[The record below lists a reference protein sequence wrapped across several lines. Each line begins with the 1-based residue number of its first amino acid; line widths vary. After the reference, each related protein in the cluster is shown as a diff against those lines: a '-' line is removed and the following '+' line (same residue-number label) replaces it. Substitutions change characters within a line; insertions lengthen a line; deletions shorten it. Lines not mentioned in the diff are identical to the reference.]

1 LLKIDPDR
9 RKFIG
14 LAAATLGSAVGIDG
28 IWGEAA
34 LADDP
39 VAVGVV
45 IPGSITDRGW
55 MESGYNGMRAA
66 QRDLGDKVKITSI
79 ENVSMADMEQA
90 LTTLAAANSLVVGA
104 GGQCESAGYAV
115 AKRFP
120 QVKFSIVGGGGQS
133 PIPNYVVCDVRQAQ
147 IGYVAGVAAALL
159 SKTGV
164 ISFVGGIELP
174 PIVNTGIEFGNGA
187 RSINPN
193 IKYLSSLTGDFDDVA
208 KAKEATLA
216 AIREGAD
223 VHYHIMNLGLRGIE
237 QAAREKGTHIL
248 GSYVDRC
255 GSDPVYVGF
264 TITGTGHIVEDQIT
278 RFLGGTWTPGFLPY
292 GLEAG
297 PTASDIVLCQTAPEI
312 STKIDQVKRDI
323 ISGKIKTLPS

>member
-1 LLKIDPDR
+1 MPPKTTR
-9 RKFIG
+9 RRFMG
-14 LAAATLGSAVGIDG
+14 LTAATLASAGGI
-28 IWGEAA
+28 EAMVSRA
-34 LADDP
+34 ARANAP
-39 VAVGVV
+39 IPIGVI

-66 QRDLGDKVKITSI
+66 QSELADKIKITSI

-90 LTTLAAANSLVVGA
+90 LTTLAAANPLVVGA

-120 QVKFSIVGGGGQS
+120 NVKFSIIGGGGQA
-133 PIPNYVVCDVRQAQ
+133 PIPNYVVTDGRQAQ
-147 IGYVAGVAAALL
+147 IAYVAGVAAAML
-159 SKTGV
+159 SKSGV

-174 PIVNTGIEFGNGA
+174 PIVNASIEFGNGA
-187 RSINPN
+187 KSVNPN
-193 IKYLSSLTGDFDDVA
+193 IKYLPTLTGDFDDVA

-223 VHYHIMNLGLRGIE
+223 IHYHIMNLGLRGLE

-248 GSYVDRC
+248 GSYFDRC
-255 GSDPVYVGF
+255 GSDPIYIGF
-264 TITGTGHIVEDQIT
+264 TITGTGYMVKDQIK

-297 PTASDIVLCQTAPEI
+297 PAASDIVLCQAAPEI
-312 STKIDQVKRDI
+312 TAKLDQVRKDI
-323 ISGKIKTLPS
+323 VSGKIKTLPS